1 MRWRDCIFY
10 QILAGVCL
18 HYFVYI
24 KELSYINEY
33 KCIYRVISVDN
44 WVIYLSVKVVHSVW
58 APNRIS

>member
-44 WVIYLSVKVVHSVW
+44 
-58 APNRIS
+58 